1 MLQALL
7 ADRFKL
13 TLHLENKDL
22 QQYSLV
28 VTQNRPKLQQ
38 SKPNDTY
45 PNGLKGPDGL
55 GGPGMM
61 TMDIGNGRLT
71 GQGLSMST
79 LADLLSRQLG
89 STVLDKTGLT
99 GNYDFTLQWTPDAN
113 ELAVVKARLGTDGL
127 PPVEASGPTIFTA
140 LQEQLGLELKSQTG
154 PVGILVIDHVETPP
168 EN

>member
-1 MLQALL
+1 
-7 ADRFKL
+7 
-13 TLHLENKDL
+13 
-22 QQYSLV
+22 
-28 VTQNRPKLQQ
+28 
-38 SKPNDTY
+38 
-45 PNGLKGPDGL
+45 
-55 GGPGMM
+55 MM

-113 ELAVVKARLGTDGL
+113 ELAVAKARLGTDGL